1 MGFAFDAI
9 ADDEDTAPMVGIDV
23 ARYKLTAFAMG
34 TAIAGVAGALYAHE
48 IKYIGPDSFGFPESI
63 AMLAMVAVGGI
74 GSVGGVAFAAVVMT
88 VLPHWLQVIAEYK
101 LLLYGGLL
109 FAVMRFSPGGLAGL
123 VRTWMPRPG
132 GPDAPAAD
140 RVEP

>member
-1 MGFAFDAI
+1 
-9 ADDEDTAPMVGIDV
+9 
-23 ARYKLTAFAMG
+23 
-34 TAIAGVAGALYAHE
+34 VAGALYAHE